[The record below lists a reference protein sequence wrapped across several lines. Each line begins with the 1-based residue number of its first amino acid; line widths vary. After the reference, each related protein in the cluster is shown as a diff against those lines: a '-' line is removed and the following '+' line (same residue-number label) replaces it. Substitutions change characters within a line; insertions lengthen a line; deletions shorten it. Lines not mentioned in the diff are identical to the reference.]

1 MKDRNIRTSYPLLP
15 PIEELTPYLEMI
27 WKSGTIT
34 NNGEIEQLF
43 EKELSQFLKVDHIS
57 LVSSGTSALML
68 ALHVLNLKGDVI
80 TTPFSHISTAQ
91 ALYWNRLTP
100 VFADINNE
108 DYNLDFQEVEKAIT
122 SKTTAI
128 LPVHVFGN
136 PCDNDQFQTLAEKRG
151 LKLIYDAAHCFGVEK
166 ENQSILLDGD
176 LSIVSFHATK
186 TFNTIEGGAII
197 CRDRKKK
204 ERIDALKNNGINPQF
219 DNMGYGFNAK
229 LNEIQ
234 AAYGLVMLRHIQKA
248 IDKRKE
254 IFNQYVQLVSSI
266 KGIRMVSQNPDIK
279 YNYTYFPILIEP
291 ELFGMT
297 RDQLQDRFL
306 QNGVLCKTYFD
317 PLITGYKFFHKFKTN
332 PLTVAESIA
341 SNILCIPM
349 HHQLQD
355 HEVSK
360 IIAILKKMDE

>member
-1 MKDRNIRTSYPLLP
+1 MKNRLIRTSYPLLP

-34 NNGEIEQLF
+34 NCGEMELLF
-43 EKELSQFLKVDHIS
+43 EKELCQFLKVEHIS
-57 LVSSGTSALML
+57 LVSSGTSALIL
-68 ALHVLNLKGDVI
+68 ALHALNIKGEVI

-91 ALYWNRLTP
+91 AIYWNRLTP
-100 VFADINNE
+100 VFADINKK
-108 DYNLDFQEVEKAIT
+108 DYNLDIPEVEKAIT

-136 PCDNDQFQTLAEKRG
+136 PCDINGYRQLATQKG
-151 LKLIYDAAHCFGVEK
+151 LKLIYDAAHCFGVE
-166 ENQSILLDGD
+166 NGTQSILQEGD
-176 LSIVSFHATK
+176 LSIISFHATK

-197 CRDRKKK
+197 CNDRKTK
-204 ERIDALKNNGINPQF
+204 EHIDALKNNGINPPF
-219 DNMGYGFNAK
+219 NNEGYGFNAK

-254 IFNQYVQLVSSI
+254 IFNQYFQSISSI
-266 KGIRMVSQNPDIK
+266 KGLQLISQNPDFK

-297 RDQLQDRFL
+297 RDQLNERFL

-317 PLITGYKFFHKFKTN
+317 PLITGYKFFKKFKAN
-332 PLTVAESIA
+332 PLTAAESVA
-341 SNILCIPM
+341 SNILCLPL
-349 HHQLQD
+349 HHLLQD
-355 HEVSK
+355 HEVTK
-360 IIAILKKMDE
+360 IIAILKKMEE